1 LRAIQRAPGYTN
13 ERNAIEIAEAI
24 AAPAFGGAIRTPSHQ
39 TTGKWNS
46 RNEHL
51 WNDRSWRI
59 LLQKSFSGE
68 VQIF

>member
-46 RNEHL
+46 RAFME
-51 WNDRSWRI
+51 RP
-59 LLQKSFSGE
+59 LLADIVAKVF
-68 VQIF
+68 FR